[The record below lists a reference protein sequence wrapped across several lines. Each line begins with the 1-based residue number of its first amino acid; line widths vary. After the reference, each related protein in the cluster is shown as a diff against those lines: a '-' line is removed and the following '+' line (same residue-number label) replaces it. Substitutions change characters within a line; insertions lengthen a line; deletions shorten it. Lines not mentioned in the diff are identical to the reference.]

1 MISVAPIDNT
11 SLVCDPSWV
20 SNALEQAERL
30 TSDTRAKKVL
40 HNFAWNLLYNKVL
53 HMFAWNPLYISY
65 QSNQAI
71 YHLFI
76 LSFINLIIKV
86 LTKLFFVLL
95 KNTYCREPTIAQTLS
110 IICKI

>member
-30 TSDTRAKKVL
+30 ISHTRAKKVL

-53 HMFAWNPLYISY
+53 HTFAWNPLYMSY
-65 QSNQAI
+65 QNRVKDVDKKRQELAS
-71 YHLFI
+71 
-76 LSFINLIIKV
+76 V
-86 LTKLFFVLL
+86 TD
-95 KNTYCREPTIAQTLS
+95 
-110 IICKI
+110 

>member
-53 HMFAWNPLYISY
+53 HTFAWNPLYNTFVPRHRPSLFTLTNKLIGFKCNEHS
-65 QSNQAI
+65 QEIFHPAI
-71 YHLFI
+71 
-76 LSFINLIIKV
+76 
-86 LTKLFFVLL
+86 T
-95 KNTYCREPTIAQTLS
+95 CRVTPKMVIFTPI
-110 IICKI
+110 

>member
-53 HMFAWNPLYISY
+53 HTFACNPLYDLATFDFDVGTPLKY
-65 QSNQAI
+65 QEG
-71 YHLFI
+71 L
-76 LSFINLIIKV
+76 
-86 LTKLFFVLL
+86 
-95 KNTYCREPTIAQTLS
+95 
-110 IICKI
+110 

>member
-53 HMFAWNPLYISY
+53 HTFAWNPLYIS
-65 QSNQAI
+65 A
-71 YHLFI
+71 
-76 LSFINLIIKV
+76 
-86 LTKLFFVLL
+86 LL
-95 KNTYCREPTIAQTLS
+95 DPTF
-110 IICKI
+110 

>member
-53 HMFAWNPLYISY
+53 HTFAWNPLYTLLSI
-65 QSNQAI
+65 I
-71 YHLFI
+71 YHLSQFPLFAMI
-76 LSFINLIIKV
+76 LGMIVESVEKFKFLCTL
-86 LTKLFFVLL
+86 LTL
-95 KNTYCREPTIAQTLS
+95 EWSLS
-110 IICKI
+110 SV

>member
-30 TSDTRAKKVL
+30 ISHTRAKKVL

-53 HMFAWNPLYISY
+53 HTFAWNPLYMT
-65 QSNQAI
+65 
-71 YHLFI
+71 F
-76 LSFINLIIKV
+76 
-86 LTKLFFVLL
+86 
-95 KNTYCREPTIAQTLS
+95 QTTFTF
-110 IICKI
+110 